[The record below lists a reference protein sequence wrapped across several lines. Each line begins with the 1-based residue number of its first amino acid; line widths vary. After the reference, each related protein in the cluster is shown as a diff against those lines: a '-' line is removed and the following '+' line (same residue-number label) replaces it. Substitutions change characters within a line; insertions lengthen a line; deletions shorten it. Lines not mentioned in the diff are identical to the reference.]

1 MLADAKKAKL
11 SKRETYQAMEL
22 SAYASL
28 DLGDV
33 ATCERHVRAL
43 ESVFP
48 KSARVGR
55 LLGCMLEAEG
65 RHDDAIALYD
75 DLLAQAPA
83 EQRLMKRR
91 IACLKAAGRVE
102 EAIKALT
109 SYLDTFMGDVAA
121 WEEAAALYAARG
133 DFARRLLLGGGD
145 RRGSRS
151 SEAPPAHRG
160 DLLHVGGLENLRAA
174 QVLRRR
180 VTCPPPAMRAMY
192 GLVLVDKRL
201 KDFEKTSKGA
211 PPPGAA
217 GDVAAGD
224 LGSELGRTRRR
235 SCRGCTAGA
244 RGWCRSSRSRRSA
257 AL

>member
-1 MLADAKKAKL
+1 M
-11 SKRETYQAMEL
+11 YQAMEL

-91 IACLKAAGRVE
+91 VACLKAAGRVD
-102 EAIKALT
+102 EAIEALT

-121 WEEAAALYAARG
+121 WEEAAALFASRG
-133 DFARRLLLGGGD
+133 DFARAVFCWEEVIVAQPQLGKHHRRIAETYYTWGG
-145 RRGSRS
+145 S
-151 SEAPPAHRG
+151 
-160 DLLHVGGLENLRAA
+160 ENLRAA
-174 QVLRRR
+174 RKYYAAALDMS
-180 VTCPPPAMRAMY
+180 TASDLRAMY

-201 KDFEKTSKGA
+201 KDFEKTSR
-211 PPPGAA
+211 GAA
-217 GDVAAGD
+217 AARAAGAVAAGD
-224 LGSELGRTRRR
+224 LGSELGKDAAAFLPRLYQAA
-235 SCRGCTAGA
+235 CPGLVPVVEKQM
-244 RGWCRSSRSRRSA
+244 RSA